1 MFGEQK
7 MPKSKS
13 EKEDKPFKCSGCGTP
28 LSKFDETCPNCERIN
43 PHYIL
48 G

>member
-1 MFGEQK
+1 MFGEEDP
-7 MPKSKS
+7 PKYND
-13 EKEDKPFKCSGCGTP
+13 KEEEKPFKCSGCGTP
-28 LSKFDETCPNCERIN
+28 LDKTDEICPNCERIN